1 MQVNGAVGLAPRP
14 TAPTSPATG
23 DLWVETNGRPYVV
36 DSAGHSNPL
45 GLRSYANPNLFP
57 GETQNTTDPAPSGGD
72 TLYDQLSDRILR
84 YHAGSGLWLSITG
97 MIDEK
102 SWPNSVTIGASS
114 TNWTDIDSMEIPAG
128 LPLRFTIS
136 STVGLSQGT
145 LAQLALI
152 QVKVRLVDNNATATS
167 FTTKLID
174 DQLVSYQW
182 ASTSAGS
189 LGVRVKADW
198 YIPAQATRL
207 SAKLQA
213 IVTANAGTCSFYSQ
227 NNDATSAGGI
237 RTEVAF

>member
-1 MQVNGAVGLAPRP
+1 VFLKGAVILGQQPSAPG
-14 TAPTSPATG
+14 SPATG
-23 DLWVETNGRPYVV
+23 QMWVETNGRPYMV
-36 DSAGHSNPL
+36 DGAGHSTPMT
-45 GLRSYANPNLFP
+45 LRSYANPNLFP
-57 GETQNTTDPAPSGGD
+57 GETLNTTDPAPSSGD
-72 TLYDQLSDRILR
+72 LVYDQSSDRVLR
-84 YHAGSGLWLSITG
+84 YHSGSGLWIGVNGL
-97 MIDEK
+97 IDEK
-102 SWPNSVTIGASS
+102 TWMSSMTFTASA
-114 TNWTDIDSMEIPAG
+114 TNWSDIDSIEVPAG
-128 LPLRFTIS
+128 LPTRFVIS

-167 FTTKLID
+167 FTTKLMD
-174 DQLVSYQW
+174 DLLVSYQW

-213 IVTANAGTCSFYSQ
+213 IVTANAGTCSFYNQ